1 MINYGENMKVLLC
14 AFNAKYIHKALSLR
28 WLYVAKDPSIET
40 EIMEFTLKDDLNQCA
55 FRALE
60 KKPDVIAI
68 STYIW
73 SSEAIKKWI
82 VLLKQI
88 KPELRIFV
96 GGPEVSYEFEEWL
109 DLPIEAVLR
118 GEGEKTLWQA
128 IRKEQRIDGYASKEW
143 VSDVPY
149 AKVELS
155 WLETLES
162 PYFLDFDLKDSSHRY
177 FYFETSRGCPY
188 RCSYCLSSLDDE
200 VRFFS
205 KEYIEAQL
213 TRLKEVAVK
222 QVKFLDRT
230 FNANP
235 SFSLWIA
242 RLIES
247 LNLKTSF
254 QFEIVADRLNQE
266 MLDFLVHEAE
276 RSHYRFE
283 AGVQSFNNKTLK
295 AVGRIQ
301 NNEKLKEILSFLSK
315 EGYIIHADLIA
326 GLPYENY
333 TSFRSSYD
341 QLFLTGVDEIQVGIL
356 KLLKGTSIRTDSKQL
371 GLVSEKKPPYDVL
384 STPWISLEEMKRIH
398 DAYHATE
405 KFYNSARFRHSLGAF
420 LSLGWI
426 DSPFE
431 FMVECGKRLNELKA
445 PYQLSDLYLLVKD
458 VMKNHDEELVESIL
472 LTDYMMQ
479 FKQRPPKIF
488 TLQNLKER
496 KEWIHWL
503 SETKGFDEDWLSHYT
518 SCCAGYYKQKR
529 AVQMVIYNAEHQHP
543 KRIWITSD
551 KEVIEEE

>member
-1 MINYGENMKVLLC
+1 MKVLLC

-28 WLYVAKDPSIET
+28 WLYVAKDPSMDT
-40 EIMEFTLKDDLNQCA
+40 EIMEFTIKDDLDRCA
-55 FRALE
+55 DRALA
-60 KKPDVIAI
+60 KNPDVIAI

-73 SSEAIKKWI
+73 SSEVIQKWI
-82 VLLKQI
+82 VLLKNR

-96 GGPEVSYEFEEWL
+96 GGPEVSYEYEEWL
-109 DLPIEAVLR
+109 KLPIEAVLR

-128 IRKEQRIDGYASKEW
+128 IRKEYPIDGYASKEV
-143 VSDVPY
+143 VSDVAY
-149 AKVELS
+149 AKADLN

-162 PYFLDFDLKDSSHRY
+162 PYFLDADLKESAHRY

-205 KEYIEAQL
+205 KEYIQTQL
-213 TRLKEVAVK
+213 TRLQSVPVK

-254 QFEIVADRLNQE
+254 QFEIVADRLNEE
-266 MLDFLVHEAE
+266 MMDFLIHEAD

-283 AGVQSFNNKTLK
+283 AGVQSFNSKTLQ

-301 NNEKLKEILSFLSK
+301 NNEKLKQVLAFLSK
-315 EGYIIHADLIA
+315 EGFVIHADLIA
-326 GLPYENY
+326 GLPFEDFA
-333 TSFRSSYD
+333 SFKSSYD
-341 QLFLTGVDEIQVGIL
+341 QLFATGVDEIQLGIL
-356 KLLKGTSIRTDSKQL
+356 KLLKGTSIRADAQKTGLIADKQ
-371 GLVSEKKPPYDVL
+371 PPYDVI
-384 STPWISLEEMKRIH
+384 STPWLTEEQMKWIH
-398 DAYHATE
+398 GAYQATE
-405 KFYNSARFRHSLGAF
+405 KLYNSGRFKTSILTF
-420 LSLGWI
+420 VSLGWI
-426 DSPFE
+426 ESPFE
-431 FMVECGKRLNELKA
+431 FMLACGKKLQQLKA
-445 PYQLSDLYLLVKD
+445 PYQLTDLFLLVKQS
-458 VMKNHDEELVESIL
+458 MKDFDQELVECIL

-488 TLQNLKER
+488 SLQNLPER
-496 KEWIHWL
+496 KTWIHWL
-503 SETKGFDEDWLSHYT
+503 SEAKGFDEDWLSHYT

-529 AVQMVIYNAEHQHP
+529 AVQMVIYNAEHQYP

-551 KEVIEEE
+551 HEVIEEETQ

>member
-1 MINYGENMKVLLC
+1 MKVLLC

-28 WLYVAKDPSIET
+28 WLYVARDLSMDT
-40 EIMEFTLKDDLNQCA
+40 EIMEFTIKDDLNHCA
-55 FRALE
+55 KKALDRH
-60 KKPDVIAI
+60 PDVIAI

-73 SSEAIKKWI
+73 SSETVRKWI
-82 VLLKQI
+82 VLLKEM

-96 GGPEVSYEFEEWL
+96 GGPEVSYEFEDWL

-128 IRKEQRIDGYASKEW
+128 IRKESQIDGYASKEM
-143 VSDVPY
+143 VSDVSY
-149 AKVELS
+149 AKADLS

-162 PYFLDFDLKDSSHRY
+162 PYFLDCDLKDSAHRY

-205 KEYIEAQL
+205 KKYIKAQL
-213 TRLKEVAVK
+213 SRLQSIPVK

-254 QFEIVADRLNQE
+254 QFEIVADRLSDE
-266 MLDFLVHEAE
+266 MMDFLIHEADK
-276 RSHYRFE
+276 SHYRFE
-283 AGVQSFNNKTLK
+283 AGVQSFNSTTLK
-295 AVGRIQ
+295 AVGRTQ
-301 NNEKLKEILSFLSK
+301 NNEKLKQVLAYLSK
-315 EGYIIHADLIA
+315 EGFILHADLIA
-326 GLPYENY
+326 GLPFEDFN
-333 TSFRSSYD
+333 SLKNSYD
-341 QLFLTGVDEIQVGIL
+341 QLFETGVDEIQLGIL
-356 KLLKGTSIRTDSKQL
+356 KLLKGTSIRTEAQNT
-371 GLVSEKKPPYDVL
+371 GLVSEVQPPYDVI
-384 STPWISLEEMKRIH
+384 STPWLSETEMKLVH
-398 DAYHATE
+398 GAYHATE
-405 KFYNSARFRHSLGAF
+405 KLYNSGRFKNSIGEF
-420 LSLGWI
+420 VSLGWI
-426 DSPFE
+426 ESPFE
-431 FMVECGKRLNELKA
+431 FMVECGKKLHQLKA
-445 PYQLSDLYLLVKD
+445 PYQLTDLFLLVKE
-458 VMKNHDEELVESIL
+458 VMNRFDSELVECIL
-472 LTDYMMQ
+472 LNDYMMQ

-488 TLQNLKER
+488 LLQNLAER

-518 SCCAGYYKQKR
+518 SCCAGYYQGKR
-529 AVQMVIYNAEHQHP
+529 AVQMVIYNAEHKYP

-551 KEVIEEE
+551 KEVFEEETQ